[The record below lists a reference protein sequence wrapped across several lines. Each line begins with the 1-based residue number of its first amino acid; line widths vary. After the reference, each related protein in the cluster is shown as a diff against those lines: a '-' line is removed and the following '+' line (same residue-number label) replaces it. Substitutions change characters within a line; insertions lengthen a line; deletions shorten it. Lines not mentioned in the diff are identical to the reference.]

1 MEVLARRV
9 FFCASGDSGRRGVR
23 LSAGI
28 LRRCHRAGGAD
39 LLVDPLPGTALGRLG
54 KTAGL

>member
-9 FFCASGDSGRRGVR
+9 VSARPVIGRRGVR
-23 LSAGI
+23 LSAGS

-39 LLVDPLPGTALGRLG
+39 LLVDPMPGTDLGRLG
-54 KTAGL
+54 KTSGL

>member
-9 FFCASGDSGRRGVR
+9 FFCASGDSGSRGVR
-23 LSAGI
+23 LSAGG
-28 LRRCHRAGGAD
+28 LRRCHRAEGAD
-39 LLVDPLPGTALGRLG
+39 LLVDPLPGTDLGRLG